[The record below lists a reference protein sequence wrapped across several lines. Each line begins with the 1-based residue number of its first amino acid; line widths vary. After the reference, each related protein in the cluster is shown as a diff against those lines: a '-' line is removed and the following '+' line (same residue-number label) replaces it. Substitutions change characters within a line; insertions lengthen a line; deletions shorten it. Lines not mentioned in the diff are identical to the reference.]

1 MRTPDETLRTSQVWI
16 AVVMAGVIFY
26 ADVTSPLGIAMPIL
40 YVGPILLGLLLP
52 NRLFTL
58 GAATVGSVLT
68 VAGFFLSPPG
78 GIVWI
83 ALLNRGLVI
92 ASLWATAAV
101 VVLCEYL
108 KGEVKALRE
117 MMALCASCK
126 KIRDDT
132 GFWTAME
139 GYVEAHYDVLFQHSL
154 CPACQMKW
162 ETELLGEEADPHEQ
176 TKEAS

>member
-1 MRTPDETLRTSQVWI
+1 MKTLDETLRASQVWI

-40 YVGPILLGLLLP
+40 YVGPILLGLLVP
-52 NRLFTL
+52 NRRFTL
-58 GAATVGSVLT
+58 GAATVGSVLAA
-68 VAGFFLSPPG
+68 AGFFLSPPG

-83 ALLNRGLVI
+83 AILNRSLVI

-101 VVLCEYL
+101 VVLCEHL
-108 KGEVKALRE
+108 KGEVNALRG
-117 MMALCASCK
+117 MLALCASCK

-139 GYVEAHYDVLFQHSL
+139 GYVEAHYDVLFQHGL
-154 CPACQMKW
+154 CPACHVKW
-162 ETELLGEEADPHEQ
+162 RAELIGEQADHNEQ
-176 TKEAS
+176 TKEVP